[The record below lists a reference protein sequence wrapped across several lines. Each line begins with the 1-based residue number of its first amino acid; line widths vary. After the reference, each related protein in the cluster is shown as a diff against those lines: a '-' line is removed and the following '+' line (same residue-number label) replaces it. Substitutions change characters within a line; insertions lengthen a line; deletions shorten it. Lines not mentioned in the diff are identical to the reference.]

1 MKCLDRFNK
10 KMRLSGGSLRDENIK
25 NSQELLLETFEDDA
39 SFSKGIYRWELGTK
53 SYEDKKSIKVRFYDR
68 KFSNANGVQIKFQTL
83 IDTPMQVG
91 DVLYDSV
98 ANEYLLCTECFL
110 IDGVHYQGKVNLCNW
125 MLRWQKKKTGE
136 ILEYPCHDI
145 NSTQYNSGETS
156 NRQFT
161 VGSSQHM
168 LTLPCDENT
177 VVLNSP
183 QRFYVDKNIE
193 NPTSFII
200 TQNDTTSYSY
210 GKKGLIKVTV
220 MECASNSKTDR
231 PDLGICDYFEPES
244 IRTDNS
250 VVDKIDKVIEQA
262 VIYYDTTV
270 IKSGGDKQVFIG
282 RFYDEYGIEIT
293 DIPIQWNIIC
303 DFQNALEVNQSGNQI
318 EIGIDNDEFV
328 DEEFRLI
335 LSDSSGNYSST
346 LIIQVESLL

>member
-10 KMRLSGGSLRDENIK
+10 KMRLSGGSLRNENIK
-25 NSQELLLETFEDDA
+25 NSQELLSETFEDDA

-53 SYEDKKSIKVRFYDR
+53 SYEDKKNIKVRFYDR

-125 MLRWQKKKTGE
+125 MLRWQKKETGE
-136 ILEYPCHDI
+136 ILEYPCYDI

-177 VVLNSP
+177 VILNSP
-183 QRFYVDKNIE
+183 QRFFVDKNIE
-193 NPTSFII
+193 NPTSFIV

-220 MECASNSKTDR
+220 MECANNNKTDR

-250 VVDKIDKVIEQA
+250 VMDKTDKVIEQA

-282 RFYDEYGIEIT
+282 RFYDEFGIEIT
-293 DIPIQWNIIC
+293 DIPVQWNIIC
-303 DFQNALEVNQSGNQI
+303 DFKNVLEISQSDNQI

-328 DEEFRLI
+328 DEEFKLV
-335 LSDSSGNYSST
+335 LSDTSGNYSST
-346 LIIQVESLL
+346 LIIQIESLL

>member
-10 KMRLSGGSLRDENIK
+10 KMRLSGGSLRNENIK
-25 NSQELLLETFEDDA
+25 NSQELLAETFEDDA
-39 SFSKGIYRWELGTK
+39 SFNEDIYRWELGIK
-53 SYEDKKSIKVRFYDR
+53 SYKGKEKVKVRLYNR
-68 KFSNANGVQIKFQTL
+68 KFSNANGVQISFQTL

-91 DVLYDSV
+91 DILYDS
-98 ANEYLLCTECFL
+98 ALDEYLLCTECFL

-125 MLRWQKKKTGE
+125 ILKWQKKDTGE

-156 NRQFT
+156 NKQFT

-183 QRFYVDKNIE
+183 QRFYVDKNTK
-193 NPTSFII
+193 NPTSFIV

-210 GKKGLIKVTV
+210 GKKGLVKVTV
-220 MECASNSKTDR
+220 MEYAGNSETDR

-244 IRTDNS
+244 IRTNNS
-250 VVDKIDKVIEQA
+250 VVDEMNNVIKQA

-293 DIPIQWNIIC
+293 NIPVKWNIIC
-303 DFQNALEVNQSGNQI
+303 DFKDVLEVNQFDNQI

-328 DEEFRLI
+328 DEEFKLI
-335 LSDSSGNYSST
+335 LSDDSSNYSST
-346 LIIQVESLL
+346 LIIQIESLL